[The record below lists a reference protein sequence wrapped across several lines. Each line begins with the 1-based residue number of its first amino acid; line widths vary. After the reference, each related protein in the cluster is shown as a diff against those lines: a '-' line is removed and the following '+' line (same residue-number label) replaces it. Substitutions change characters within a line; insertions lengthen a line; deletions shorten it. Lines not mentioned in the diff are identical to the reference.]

1 MRPGRPVTNTR
12 EAIVARGRA
21 ARGDTAPSSEFW
33 RLVALGHGRCDADA
47 LVPLQL
53 AFDQPS
59 ERPARAFAR
68 DFARAVEALN
78 TPAHA
83 AQLVRDES
91 EPLDS
96 PLLPMSDDVFLSA
109 RCAVIAAGREEWE
122 RVVADPAALSGRW
135 RVADGELFFAVV
147 HDIALD
153 AGENALDEL
162 AASLAQPDDS
172 WLGGGGGHDV
182 GVPVPAAY
190 RWAELELGEA
200 LAASDAW
207 RAWWSA
213 SGRGRLDLLPF
224 VSPDVSDVVRLRRRR
239 CSYELAMT
247 IDSAGMHGEDPQR
260 LADLAVAHLRVQIEA
275 VRERLH
281 LPPTPPWPELPPVP
295 DDLSCFEGED
305 PVTPEE
311 VGEALAELGMGQ
323 EFIDSVVRA
332 TRWS

>member
-1 MRPGRPVTNTR
+1 M
-12 EAIVARGRA
+12 ARGRA
-21 ARGDTAPSSEFW
+21 GRGDTVPSPEFW
-33 RLVALGHGRCDADA
+33 RLVALGQGRCDADA

-68 DFARAVEALN
+68 DFARALEALN

-135 RVADGELFFAVV
+135 RVADGELFLAVV

-153 AGENALDEL
+153 AGEDALDEL
-162 AASLAQPDDS
+162 AASLVQPDDS

-200 LAASDAW
+200 LAASAAW

-213 SGRGRLDLLPF
+213 AGRDRLDLFPF
-224 VSPDVSDVVRLRRRR
+224 VSPQVSDAVRLRRRR
-239 CSYELAMT
+239 RSYELEMT
-247 IDSAGMHGEDPQR
+247 IDSAGMHGEDPQQ
-260 LADLAVAHLRVQIEA
+260 LADLAVAHLRVQIEI
-275 VRERLH
+275 VRERLQ

-295 DDLSCFEGED
+295 DDLSSFDGED
-305 PVTPEE
+305 PVTSEE
-311 VGEALAELGMGQ
+311 VGEALADLGMGQ